1 MSNRVLQSNCQ
12 PIDRPL
18 EAIAVRDFFDDT
30 NRYLANNGNIRIR
43 QMVVRELVGSIQNAR
58 ILDLGCGDGSIA
70 LQFADGSNAI
80 TLVDISSKMLEA
92 ARMHTPATFGATV
105 EYINEEI
112 AAYQSPLKYDLILCL
127 GVLAHVE
134 SVEAVVRKIGELLKV
149 DGKCILQITDRDCL
163 LGKFSVA
170 YCDIRNRISSR
181 YPKALNRTRFS
192 EVFALASQCNMK
204 CVVERRYATLLP
216 GMGKLPVRWR
226 SGLQLFSLRTGRLS
240 KYFSETIVL
249 FSKAA

>member
-1 MSNRVLQSNCQ
+1 MLESNCQ

-18 EAIAVRDFFDDT
+18 EAIVVRDFFDDSD
-30 NRYLANNGNIRIR
+30 RYLANNGNIQIR
-43 QMVVRELVGSIQNAR
+43 QMVVRELVGNIQNAK

-70 LQFADGSNAI
+70 LQFVDGSNAI

-92 ARMHTPATFGATV
+92 ARMHTPATFQMTV

-127 GVLAHVE
+127 GVLAHVD

-149 DGKCILQITDRDCL
+149 DGKCILQITDRDRV

-170 YCDIRNRISSR
+170 YCDIRNRISGR
-181 YPKALNRTRFS
+181 YPKALNQTRLR
-192 EVFALASQCNMK
+192 ELHTLASRFNMK

-226 SGLQLFSLRTGRLS
+226 SGLQLFSLRTSWLS
-240 KYFSETIVL
+240 KYCSETILL
-249 FSKAA
+249 FSKTA